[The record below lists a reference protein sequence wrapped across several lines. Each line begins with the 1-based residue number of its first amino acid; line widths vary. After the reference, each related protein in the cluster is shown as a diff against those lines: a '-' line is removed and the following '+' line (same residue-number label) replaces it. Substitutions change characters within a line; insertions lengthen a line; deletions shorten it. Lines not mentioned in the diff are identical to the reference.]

1 MELLWLETTRLLGL
15 VCGPWAIHFVALAAD
30 IDALP
35 QELLGDQNCKLQFWV
50 RNLMLHFDACVSW
63 VRVYVWLSDDCK
75 QETSKMKNVFK
86 ISSKNEITKF
96 CGVIIGHLIVACFGT
111 WQIQVQ
117 KRWFEHQKIKIC
129 MLSNS
134 LAKTYKPKGFGDLSL
149 KGANCFQSNSQ
160 SMGFSW
166 FLVFKET
173 YFGFFSNF
181 PGITCRSLIDWWV
194 WNSSNIT
201 IHSFRKSLSLKGY
214 SRYEALWVQRL
225 NLKWVSGN
233 VTQQIRQ

>member
-1 MELLWLETTRLLGL
+1 M
-15 VCGPWAIHFVALAAD
+15 CGPWAIHFGALAAD

-50 RNLMLHFDACVSW
+50 RIWCGTLMRACHECEFMFDCQMNW
-63 VRVYVWLSDDCK
+63 K

-96 CGVIIGHLIVACFGT
+96 CGVIIGHLIFACFGT

-134 LAKTYKPKGFGDLSL
+134 LAKTYKLKGFGDLSL
-149 KGANCFQSNSQ
+149 KGANCFQSNSK
-160 SMGFSW
+160 SIGFSW
-166 FLVFKET
+166 FLVSKKHISDF
-173 YFGFFSNF
+173 
-181 PGITCRSLIDWWV
+181 
-194 WNSSNIT
+194 
-201 IHSFRKSLSLKGY
+201 
-214 SRYEALWVQRL
+214 
-225 NLKWVSGN
+225 
-233 VTQQIRQ
+233 